1 MITPIDNSFAPA
13 RSAALS
19 EGARRLS
26 RRVRVTTL
34 CLLVLAGPTLP
45 ASAQSGPGDGGI
57 FTTTLHNG
65 LRVVVVEGRAAPV
78 VQTSVWY
85 GFGSLQETPG
95 KTGLAHALEH
105 MLFRGTPEISSGGL
119 DDITARLGAQMN
131 AETSYDYTQFYF
143 EMPADKLDVALFIE
157 ADRMEHAALRAA
169 DWAIERNAVLNE
181 IDGDDSS
188 PFYNLLSRVRAAAFP
203 RQPAGRTPLGSRADV
218 ARATVADIA
227 RYYREWYAP
236 NNATLVVSGAV
247 DHAAVFAKAARYFAS
262 EPAKRLPPKESSN
275 PVPAPGATVEAEFP
289 FPFEILDLA
298 YSVPGD
304 TQHGEAAISTL
315 ATLLENQR
323 SPFYKALV
331 ESNIAL
337 AIEANADTQLKGGL
351 LNVFIVLNPGRSSRE
366 AQSVFQATLD
376 SALSSGLD
384 PDLVLA
390 AKRLTMAER
399 MYSADSID
407 GIGDLA
413 GYTYGIVN
421 ERIADEDSRLAAL
434 TGEDL
439 LAAARTYLSRPTV
452 VGHLTPNER
461 PPHGNSQKS
470 SAEATDDFSKRI
482 PHGPIVEPAW
492 IAKAIRTPTSERSA
506 LAPVEFTLS
515 NGSRVIVQTKTD
527 RPTFVLQGQIA
538 SSPAFEPP
546 GKEGIA
552 RLAGGVADY
561 GSASYPFEQRRKATD
576 EMGAFVNTGSNFSAT
591 GMSADFERIVAIL
604 ADGEQHPTFADPWFG
619 VERSQLAN
627 SLQSESNISGV
638 MINRAYYRLLLA
650 GDDPTLRQATSQSI
664 GDISQADLLAYT
676 QRYWRPDLTTIA
688 VAGNLSPQRVRS
700 ALESAFGSWQVSG
713 AKPDPHLM
721 PMPPAASGHDYIGTT
736 ANQVY
741 IRLGQPALSRS
752 NPDYNTFLLLNQI
765 LGGSGDFESR
775 LWQELRQKRG
785 LVYSVSSTLDSDN
798 DRGDFRIELNASPER
813 VVEAVE
819 FVRQELQRLQDAP
832 VSQTELDEAKV
843 RLVSNALLDEA
854 SSSGQAKQLMDIAS
868 NALPLNYYA
877 TMNERFARITPADV
891 QRVAREYLHPSRLV
905 EVYAGPSG
913 PWSQHAI

>member
-1 MITPIDNSFAPA
+1 M
-13 RSAALS
+13 ALL
-19 EGARRLS
+19 A
-26 RRVRVTTL
+26 
-34 CLLVLAGPTLP
+34 LVLAFCVPQATL
-45 ASAQSGPGDGGI
+45 AQGGPGDGGI

-65 LRVVVVEGRAAPV
+65 LRVVVVEDRAAPV

-188 PFYNLLSRVRAAAFP
+188 PFFNLLARVRAAAFP
-203 RQPAGRTPLGSRADV
+203 GQPAGRTPLGSRGDV
-218 ARATVADIA
+218 SRATVADIA

-236 NNATLVVSGAV
+236 NNATLVIAGAV
-247 DHAAVFAKAARYFAS
+247 DHATVFAKAARYFAS
-262 EPAKRLPPKESSN
+262 VPAKKLPPKANSN
-275 PVPAPGATVEAEFP
+275 PVPASGATIESEFP

-298 YSVPGD
+298 YAIPGD
-304 TQHGEAAISTL
+304 TQHGEPAISTL

-331 ESNIAL
+331 QSNIAL

-351 LNVFIVLNPGRSSRE
+351 LNVFIVLNPGRTSQE
-366 AQSVFQATLD
+366 AQSVFQTTLD
-376 SALSSGLD
+376 SMLQNGID

-399 MYSADSID
+399 LYSADSID

-413 GYTYGIVN
+413 GYTYGIVG
-421 ERIADEDSRLAAL
+421 ERISDEDTRLASL
-434 TGEDL
+434 TETDL
-439 LAAARTYLSRPTV
+439 LAAAKTYLRRPTV
-452 VGHLTPNER
+452 VGHLNPNQR
-461 PPHGNSQKS
+461 PPHGTSQKS
-470 SAEATDDFSKRI
+470 SAAASDDFSKRI
-482 PHGPIVEPAW
+482 PHGPIVEPQW
-492 IAKAIRTPTSERSA
+492 IAKAIQTPTHERSA
-506 LAPVEFTLS
+506 LSPVEFTLA
-515 NGSRVIVQTKTD
+515 NGLRVIVQTKSD
-527 RPTFVLQGQIA
+527 RPTFILQGAIA

-552 RLAGGVADY
+552 RLAGAVADY
-561 GSASYPFEQRRKATD
+561 GSTGYPFEQRRKETD
-576 EMGAFVNTGSNFSAT
+576 EMGAFVDTGSDFSAR

-604 ADGEQHPTFADPWFG
+604 ADGERRPTFADPWFE

-638 MINRAYYRLLLA
+638 MINRAYYRLLLS
-650 GDDPTLRQATSQSI
+650 GDDPTLRQPTSQSI
-664 GDISQADLLAYT
+664 ADISQADLAAYAE
-676 QRYWRPDLTTIA
+676 RFWRPDLTTIA
-688 VAGNLSPQRVRS
+688 VVGNLSPQRVRN

-713 AKPDPHLM
+713 PKPDPRLM
-721 PMPPAASGHDYIGTT
+721 PMPPATSGHDYIGTA
-736 ANQVY
+736 ANQVF

-785 LVYSVSSTLDSDN
+785 LVYSVSSELDSDS
-798 DRGDFRIELNASPER
+798 DRGDFRIELSASPER

-819 FVRQELQRLQDAP
+819 FVRRELERLQKAP

-843 RLVSNALLDEA
+843 RLASNALLDEA

-868 NALPLNYYA
+868 NGLPLNYYA
-877 TMNERFARITPADV
+877 TLNARLAQITPADV

-913 PWSQHAI
+913 PWSLHAI